1 MRLREISYALKAA
14 AEVARA
20 GEHLVDR
27 TRSRGYTGPVLT
39 AAADVAQAGEHLF
52 GSLDRTRSRSYVVP
66 VLLGVGVGIGIGA
79 LLFSEAARER
89 VAAWLFG
96 ESVTAEAPHET
107 VDTTVE
113 EMAEPDVEATSP
125 RPN

>member
-1 MRLREISYALKAA
+1 MRLRELSYALKAA

-20 GEHLVDR
+20 GEHLVDS
-27 TRSRGYTGPVLT
+27 TRSRGYAGPVLT
-39 AAADVAQAGEHLF
+39 AAADVAQAGEQLF

-79 LLFSEAARER
+79 LVFSEAARQR

-96 ESVTAEAPHET
+96 PPITAPAHG
-107 VDTTVE
+107 DSAGTTVE
-113 EMAEPDVEATSP
+113 GGMAEPDVEAHSA
-125 RPN
+125 PN